1 MINGG
6 QSYRWQQ
13 LKLRLEW
20 FCDGL
25 LWLAPLVLALDK
37 AIAPVSIQNGVHQ
50 AIWPL
55 IIVAIW
61 GAALL
66 IYQAIVK
73 KTTNQL
79 LIRTLYLIL
88 TMILLVSYLLTS
100 KELTSL
106 VVVAMASVIFNSLLY
121 ANFGLLF
128 ANLIGAELLVLFS
141 GQLIESGDASYIF
154 KNILVLFGLVY
165 GAVLLMLSLHNSDQV
180 IKKADGL
187 DEGSQLI
194 PIDYLN
200 SVISGLDKGVIKL
213 DKQLKVELH
222 NDLALKIIGSKNSL
236 VGQAIDEVLSLVNL
250 DNQPIKASNL
260 ITDTRQAWVSDELIC
275 RTIDE
280 RTVHL
285 ELAVMPILNKYGVN
299 ESNQYFLLIKDI
311 TSVKNHD
318 LGSREFVKVIS
329 RELYGPI
336 ADAQTSLDQ
345 LESSLK
351 KADNRLVLKNNLK
364 KVQRQ
369 VALLTSRVNELAAL
383 ARADQTE
390 VLQSTVFNL
399 ADLLQGL
406 FEKNQ
411 SAVLAKGLEFN
422 LDLDPKIAKIVS
434 QPIHIEEILQNL
446 LTNAI
451 EYTDSGMITLAAYD
465 RARSVE
471 IAIIDTGRGIAKTY
485 HSNIFE
491 KFYQLDDRKNKPGGV
506 GLGLYIAQQLAH
518 KIGADIKVKSHVG
531 LGSTFSLIIPKPS
544 KTKS

>member
-250 DNQPIKASNL
+250 DNQPIQTSNL

-285 ELAVMPILNKYGVN
+285 ELAVMPILNRYGVN

-406 FEKNQ
+406 FEKKQ
-411 SAVLAKGLEFN
+411 SAVLAKGLGFN

-485 HSNIFE
+485 HSKIFE
-491 KFYQLDDRKNKPGGV
+491 KFYHLDDRKNKPGGV

>member
-485 HSNIFE
+485 HSKIFE

>member
-250 DNQPIKASNL
+250 DNQPIQTSNL

-285 ELAVMPILNKYGVN
+285 ELAVMPILNRYGVN

-465 RARSVE
+465 RSRSVE

-485 HSNIFE
+485 HSKIFE